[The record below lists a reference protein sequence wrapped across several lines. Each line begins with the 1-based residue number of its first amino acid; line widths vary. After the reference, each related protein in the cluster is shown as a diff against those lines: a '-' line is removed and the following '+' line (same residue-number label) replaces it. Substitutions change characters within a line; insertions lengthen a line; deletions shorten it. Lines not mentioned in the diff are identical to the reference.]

1 MAHQAE
7 QINRYNGDYGQFTLK
22 VVTDGVA
29 SRIFAAKKNK
39 KAEVLLTYHG
49 YEQHTCRFYFGSDS
63 GITINGAVCQTV
75 CENGISRVSIPLD
88 TETEGLFF
96 FHFELEQNGCL
107 TFLSPDGITDRF
119 AGEWQLLVCND
130 RYPSEYGF
138 SGGAIYHIFVDRF
151 AKGGDYPPRSD
162 AIMLDWEKDTPEYA
176 EKPGDFLR
184 NNTFFGG
191 TLTGMADKLDYI

>member
-63 GITINGAVCQTV
+63 GITINGAVCRTV

-119 AGEWQLLVCND
+119 AGE
-130 RYPSEYGF
+130 
-138 SGGAIYHIFVDRF
+138 
-151 AKGGDYPPRSD
+151 
-162 AIMLDWEKDTPEYA
+162 
-176 EKPGDFLR
+176 
-184 NNTFFGG
+184 
-191 TLTGMADKLDYI
+191 